1 MEKYKKGDLLNKF
14 STEELDLI
22 FSDLMEHLDM
32 KNILKAY
39 KNIEGFSKKSI
50 AFRKL
55 DEIKEIIED
64 QIIPF
69 EDALTG
75 DGEQDYGVEEKRT
88 NQTIDNALFDLEE
101 LRVQINKIL

>member
-22 FSDLMEHLDM
+22 LTDLMEHLDM
-32 KNILKAY
+32 KNVLKSF
-39 KNIEGFSKKSI
+39 KNIEDFSKKSI

-55 DEIKEIIED
+55 DEIKEIIEA

-69 EDALTG
+69 EDALTCDG
-75 DGEQDYGVEEKRT
+75 DKDYGIEEEKH
-88 NQTIDNALFDLEE
+88 NNAIDNALFELEE